1 MGHRVKIGIVDLFT
15 LTIPRKD
22 AAMGSCNIEVSI
34 KVEMKPTQG
43 PGVRPK
49 AGAQQIGPG
58 HFQIVLEGEK
68 CLDIDALEDGLL
80 QASFP
85 ALREGLARHLE
96 QEVKKSR
103 ADAS

>member
-1 MGHRVKIGIVDLFT
+1 MGDRVKIGIVDLFA
-15 LTIPRKD
+15 LTIPRKE
-22 AAMGSCNIEVSI
+22 AAVGRCNIEVSI
-34 KVEMKPTQG
+34 KVDMKPTQA

-58 HFQIVLEGEK
+58 QFQIVLEGEK
-68 CLDIDALEDGLL
+68 SLDIDALEDGLL

-85 ALREGLARHLE
+85 ALRGVLARPLE
-96 QEVKKSR
+96 EEVKKSR